1 MPSYAI
7 ISDVHSN
14 LEALHSVL
22 KEINKEN
29 VSALFFL
36 GDAVG
41 YGSDPNICIELL
53 RSVSEVFIAGN
64 HDRGA
69 VGLSDIS
76 YFNPYARVAID
87 WTKDV
92 LTEENSAFLKTL
104 PLTYEVEG
112 ENIFLVHSSPKDPER
127 WRYLESKEIAVK
139 NFPYFQQTYCFVG
152 HSHIPFIAE
161 QFKNGKTVL
170 HYTSAPVKEHCRY
183 IINTGSVGQPRDGNP
198 DACYV
203 ILSNDLIEIKR
214 VPYDILLAQKKMK
227 DAGLPKYLISRL
239 AKGR

>member
-22 KEINKEN
+22 KEIDKER
-29 VSALFFL
+29 VTALFFL

-41 YGSDPNICIELL
+41 YGHDPNTCTEIL
-53 RSVSEVFIAGN
+53 RSAAKVFIAGN

-69 VGLSDIS
+69 VGLTDLSF
-76 YFNPYARVAID
+76 FNTYAKIAID
-87 WTKDV
+87 WTRDV
-92 LTEENSAFLKTL
+92 LTDKNREFLKSL
-104 PLTYEVEG
+104 PLTCEVEE
-112 ENIFLVHSSPKDPER
+112 ENIFLVHGSPKDPER
-127 WRYLESKEIAVK
+127 WHYLEGKKSAVK
-139 NFPYFQQTYCFVG
+139 NFPYFQQSYCFAG

-161 QFKNGKTVL
+161 QSNNGETVL
-170 HYTSAPVKEHCRY
+170 YHTSAEIRDDCRY

-203 ILSNDLIEIKR
+203 IFRSNLIEIKR

-227 DAGLPKYLISRL
+227 AAGLPEHLITRL